1 MSAILCH
8 VMPLLYGSG
17 ANYIPVTDITAAT
30 AWYIDKLG
38 LRKIDVEMD
47 DCEDCIALGFSK
59 DDYAFCLGPPGRSSG
74 EMTPMLNSSNL
85 KKARASLISRGVNV
99 GEIQTDRQGTPFFE
113 MRDLEGNVTEIC
125 EEH

>member
-1 MSAILCH
+1 MS
-8 VMPLLYGSG
+8 LLYGGG
-17 ANYIPVTDITAAT
+17 ANYIPVVDIAAAT

-38 LRKIDVEMD
+38 LRKLEVEMD
-47 DCEDCIALGFSK
+47 DSESCVALGFSK
-59 DDYAFCLGPPGRSSG
+59 DDYAFCLGPPGRDSG

-85 KKARASLISRGVNV
+85 KKARAFLISRGVNV
-99 GEIQTDRQGTPFFE
+99 SEIQTDRQGTHYFE